1 MRGPHS
7 ARSRGYA
14 IILTQN
20 NLNNGIFIKI
30 GLCYS
35 SYSEQAFTHTNGK
48 DKHFNALQINYVCFR
63 EYPPKTIP

>member
-1 MRGPHS
+1 MRGPQS

-30 GLCYS
+30 GLRRS
-35 SYSEQAFTHTNGK
+35 SYSEQAFTHTTGK
-48 DKHFNALQINYVCFR
+48 DKYFSALQINCVGFR